1 MYNIAICDDD
11 KGELEYVER
20 IIEKA
25 FGRKDVQSTYKTYTS
40 AKTLLED
47 NKQEPFD
54 LVFLDL
60 DMPGING
67 METAENIGMQEGRTE
82 IVFVTNHEELVYKA
96 YRFKAIGF
104 VRKKFLEEEVDEII
118 DIFFKEMAYREQY
131 LVFKDSRTTYKILSQ
146 DIMYMQSADH
156 YVDVVMRDNRCVV
169 RDSMNNIEKMYS
181 AYGFIRIHARYIVN
195 YKYIYSLEK
204 NEVVLTDGCRL
215 PMSRAKMNSVKQL
228 FQYYSRR

>member
-1 MYNIAICDDD
+1 MYKIAICDDD

-20 IIEKA
+20 IIEKS
-25 FGRKDVQSTYKTYTS
+25 FDRKNVQSAYKAYTS

-104 VRKKFLEEEVDEII
+104 IRKKYLEEEIDEII

-156 YVDVVMRDNRCVV
+156 YVDVVTHDNRYVV

-181 AYGFIRIHARYIVN
+181 DCGFIRIHARYIVN

-204 NEVVLTDGCRL
+204 NEVVLTDGRKL
-215 PMSRAKMNSVKQL
+215 PMSRAKGSSVKQL

>member
-1 MYNIAICDDD
+1 MYKIAICDDD

-20 IIEKA
+20 IIEKS
-25 FGRKDVQSTYKTYTS
+25 FDRKNVQSAYKAYTS

-47 NKQEPFD
+47 NQQEPFD

-104 VRKKFLEEEVDEII
+104 IRKKYLEEEIDEIN
-118 DIFFKEMAYREQY
+118 DNFFNEMAYREQ
-131 LVFKDSRTTYKILSQ
+131 
-146 DIMYMQSADH
+146 
-156 YVDVVMRDNRCVV
+156 
-169 RDSMNNIEKMYS
+169 
-181 AYGFIRIHARYIVN
+181 
-195 YKYIYSLEK
+195 
-204 NEVVLTDGCRL
+204 
-215 PMSRAKMNSVKQL
+215 
-228 FQYYSRR
+228 

>member
-1 MYNIAICDDD
+1 MYKIAICDDD

-20 IIEKA
+20 IIEKS
-25 FGRKDVQSTYKTYTS
+25 FDRKNVQSAYKAYTS

-96 YRFKAIGF
+96 Y
-104 VRKKFLEEEVDEII
+104 
-118 DIFFKEMAYREQY
+118 
-131 LVFKDSRTTYKILSQ
+131 S
-146 DIMYMQSADH
+146 
-156 YVDVVMRDNRCVV
+156 
-169 RDSMNNIEKMYS
+169 
-181 AYGFIRIHARYIVN
+181 
-195 YKYIYSLEK
+195 
-204 NEVVLTDGCRL
+204 
-215 PMSRAKMNSVKQL
+215 
-228 FQYYSRR
+228 

>member
-1 MYNIAICDDD
+1 MYRIAICDDD
-11 KGELEYVER
+11 IGELEYVER
-20 IIEKA
+20 IIEMS
-25 FGRKDVQSTYKTYTS
+25 FDRKNVQSIYKTYTS
-40 AKTLLED
+40 AKILLED
-47 NKQEPFD
+47 NKQAPFD